1 MQAMSFRVCPF
12 QLRICLV
19 AWAAFQLWSP
29 AFHRPLRIFLFP
41 TTAAPPPPQPAP
53 TSAPPVAVSVCI
65 NDCACVFGMTLELI
79 LQHFKLSA
87 INCKNVLFFHLH
99 SFFTLHIHTF
109 HCIRSYL
116 YVCVCVCMGFLCA
129 FGCHF
134 IFCSLASK
142 CEHAHSSICTSPA
155 RLLYTHTSTHLHIC
169 MRMCYPFTHTPMGQP
184 IYMQRFCCSPI
195 VWTCCLFCHSFH
207 SCHFFFAPIIRRVNG
222 YIKLVARHILGRYIT
237 IMSVKL
243 IDNAIR
249 NWIF

>member
-1 MQAMSFRVCPF
+1 MFYFSTCTRFSHCTYTLSIAYV
-12 QLRICLV
+12 RICM
-19 AWAAFQLWSP
+19 
-29 AFHRPLRIFLFP
+29 
-41 TTAAPPPPQPAP
+41 
-53 TSAPPVAVSVCI
+53 C
-65 NDCACVFGMTLELI
+65 
-79 LQHFKLSA
+79 
-87 INCKNVLFFHLH
+87 
-99 SFFTLHIHTF
+99 
-109 HCIRSYL
+109 
-116 YVCVCVCMGFLCA
+116 VCVCVWVCCA

-155 RLLYTHTSTHLHIC
+155 RLLYTHTNTHSHIC

-207 SCHFFFAPIIRRVNG
+207 SCHFFFAPIIRCVNG
-222 YIKLVARHILGRYIT
+222 YIKLVALHILGRYIT

-249 NWIF
+249 N